1 MRTLTCMLTL
11 MQLDLAAPALAAL
24 KEPVV
29 IAKLNAD
36 KYRKLASKYEIEYAF
51 FMLFSRSFF

>member
-1 MRTLTCMLTL
+1 
-11 MQLDLAAPALAAL
+11 MQLDSAAPVLAAL

-36 KYRKLASKYEIEYAF
+36 KYRKVASKYEIE
-51 FMLFSRSFF
+51 

>member
-1 MRTLTCMLTL
+1 MLTL